1 MLLSISYPAPTAFC
15 FSTTIYCQLSRTE
28 IYFLFRGITVIYFV
42 YETLL
47 INIPASQS
55 LSSDCHSSQLLEP
68 LPLYH
73 LKMERQVKVR
83 YKPKQCSTDDELETA
98 ARDGDIKMLLSQV
111 VDLKPD
117 VMVKVCKRVLGAGVD
132 VDLTDE
138 HGDTALSLAAHL
150 GHVEVCS
157 VLIEAGA
164 DVDHANHK
172 GSTPLFWASIRGHLN
187 VCELLLQAG
196 ANVNHV
202 HIWGGTALSWACHNN
217 HLHVAKLLIS
227 HGANMFQHEKEETS
241 PYIVMGHKY
250 LFTME
255 VESFVNIEEKSKN
268 RIFENIHELS
278 EDKTDEEIQDILAL
292 YFFAATRNF
301 EKCRQLLE
309 KNTNPNLKDTGGQ
322 SALYFVCSDGDQSMV
337 ELLLEKGADANSN
350 GCLQVSLDLQYYETA
365 KLLLKHGCNVNKVKQ
380 VDISIELLR
389 RNKRIF
395 SLTKYFSSYSK
406 TSQP

>member
-15 FSTTIYCQLSRTE
+15 FSTTIYSQLSRTE

-47 INIPASQS
+47 INLASSQS
-55 LSSDCHSSQLLEP
+55 LSRHCHSGQLLEP

-98 ARDGDIKMLLSQV
+98 VAAARDGDIRKLLSQV

-138 HGDTALSLAAHL
+138 HGDTALSLAAHR

-157 VLIEAGA
+157 ALIEAGA
-164 DVDHANHK
+164 DVDHANHM

-202 HIWGGTALSWACHNN
+202 HSWGGTALSWACNNN

-255 VESFVNIEEKSKN
+255 SKN
-268 RIFENIHELS
+268 LFFENIQELS

-292 YFFAATRNF
+292 YFFLATRNF

-309 KNTNPNLKDTGGQ
+309 KNTNPNLIDKVGQ

-365 KLLLKHGCNVNKVKQ
+365 KLLLKHGCDVNKVKQ
-380 VDISIELLR
+380 VDISIELMR